1 MSKFKLTILLLSL
14 ALLVGSLAATPIAA
28 APAAI
33 TVKAEVT
40 PSSGD
45 VVVTGTISSGAGAAV
60 TVQVINPSGGIDFLN
75 QGVSG
80 EGGHYRFS
88 YSLNRNSEGVYQV
101 RAGGTGIETPATTQF
116 TYRIGQ
122 GSGDSGGSSGGSG
135 GAIVTPPN
143 RKGTTELRDDGT
155 IEGKPYYDPVTR
167 QATLGLDSAMLQSAV
182 QLAELNVSGV
192 KVIPIAMHEVEGARS
207 YAQEWP
213 VSALSEAGRDVVYR
227 LTTAIGIVDLPGH
240 MLQGVV
246 NGAETIELVIAAADL
261 SVIDPSLQEAVGGK
275 PIIQIYFR
283 LKGAVLPWS
292 NTQAPV
298 TISLPYQPNSE
309 ENGNEEHLV
318 VWHIDG
324 DGNVRPVPNG
334 GYDKAS
340 GNIVFRTTHFSYYA
354 VAYVTKTF
362 ADIAH
367 LPWAKKSIEVLASK
381 GIITGTSSTAFSPS
395 RSITRADYMLLLV
408 RTLEL
413 NADTSSVKGFS
424 DVAPGSYY
432 EEGMAVAKALGI
444 AQGFSDNRFRPNETI
459 SRQDMMVLTARA
471 LQQYGR
477 LQAAD
482 STVRLDS
489 FQDRDLI
496 AKYAVPYVA
505 SLVNDGLIEGSDK
518 GRLNPEGS
526 ASRAEAAVFLYRIYM
541 KL

>member
-28 APAAI
+28 ASAAI

-40 PSSGD
+40 PSSGE
-45 VVVTGTISSGAGAAV
+45 VVVTGTISSGAGTAV
-60 TVQVINPSGGIDFLN
+60 TVQVINPSGGIDFMN
-75 QGVSG
+75 QSISG
-80 EGGHYRFS
+80 DGGHYRFS
-88 YSLNRNSEGVYQV
+88 YSLNRNSEGVYHV
-101 RAGGTGIETPATTQF
+101 RAGGTGVETPATTQF

-122 GSGDSGGSSGGSG
+122 SSGNSGGGGG
-135 GAIVTPPN
+135 GGGVIVTPPSG
-143 RKGTTELRDDGT
+143 KGTTELRDDGT
-155 IEGKPYYDPVTR
+155 IEGKPYYDPATG
-167 QATLGLDSAMLQSAV
+167 QAMLGLDSALLQSAV
-182 QLAELNVSGV
+182 KLAKSNVSGV
-192 KVIPIAMHEVEGARS
+192 KVIPMAVQGGEGDSS
-207 YAQEWP
+207 YVLEWP
-213 VSALSEAGRDVVYR
+213 VSALSEVGKGIVYR
-227 LTTAIGIVDLPGH
+227 LSTAIGVFDLPGH

-246 NGAETIELVIAAADL
+246 SGAETIELVIAAADL
-261 SVIDPSLQEAVGGK
+261 DRIDRSLQDAIGDK

-283 LKGAVLPWS
+283 LNGARLPWS

-318 VWHIDG
+318 VWHINE

-334 GYDKAS
+334 GYDEAS
-340 GNIVFRTTHFSYYA
+340 GNVVFRTAHFSYYA

-362 ADIAH
+362 ADITH

-381 GIITGTSSTAFSPS
+381 GVITGTSSTAFSPS

-444 AQGFSDNRFRPNETI
+444 AQGFSDNSFRPNETI

-482 STVRLDS
+482 SAARLDS

-541 KL
+541 K